1 MRQSDIGRSKHA
13 PLRFNTGQEIKLHID
28 TTLWLLTALAGFAAG
43 FLDSI
48 VGGGGLILTPAMLNL
63 HPGFNILQL
72 IATQRTSSILGTS
85 VAAWNYFRRIRISWK
100 LVVPACLAALIASAI
115 GVQFAKA
122 MDKEVLKWIVLSMCV
137 LLAIYTAFKKDLGNL
152 HIPRYQGKH
161 ESIAAASVG
170 AACGFYNG
178 LIGPGTGTLMVFAF
192 VSVLGM
198 DFLRSSAISKASN
211 VAADLSSWTVLL
223 FSGFVIWALAIPLI
237 IGNMMGSYLGSHIA
251 IKKGQG
257 FIRAFFLVVVCLL
270 IIKLAWDLWR

>member
-1 MRQSDIGRSKHA
+1 MQ
-13 PLRFNTGQEIKLHID
+13 ID
-28 TTLWLLTALAGFAAG
+28 STLWLLTALAGFAAG

-63 HPGFNILQL
+63 HPGLNILQA
-72 IATQRTSSILGTS
+72 IGTQRTSSIAGTT
-85 VAAWNYFRRIRISWK
+85 VAAWNYFRRISISWK
-100 LVVPACLAALIASAI
+100 IVLPACVAALLASAI

-122 MDKEVLKWIVLSMCV
+122 MDKEILKWIVLSMCV
-137 LLAIYTAFKKDLGNL
+137 LLAIYTVFKKDLGNL
-152 HIPRYQGKH
+152 HIPRYEGKH
-161 ESIAAASVG
+161 ESIAAACVG
-170 AACGFYNG
+170 VACGFYNG

-192 VSVLGM
+192 VSVMGM

-257 FIRAFFLVVVCLL
+257 FIRAFFLIVVCLL
-270 IIKLAWDLWR
+270 IVKLAWDLRV

>member
-1 MRQSDIGRSKHA
+1 ME
-13 PLRFNTGQEIKLHID
+13 LNTQ
-28 TTLWLLTALAGFAAG
+28 LWLLTALAGFAAG

-63 HPGFNILQL
+63 HPGLNILQA
-72 IATQRTSSILGTS
+72 IGTQRTSSIFGTS
-85 VAAWNYFRRIRISWK
+85 VAAWNYFRRISISWK
-100 LVVPACLAALIASAI
+100 IVAPACIAALLSSLI
-115 GVQFAKA
+115 GVHFAKS

-152 HIPRYQGKH
+152 HIPRYEGKH
-161 ESIAAASVG
+161 ESVAAACVG

-192 VSVLGM
+192 VSVMGM

-223 FSGFVIWALAIPLI
+223 FSGFVIWVLAIPLI
-237 IGNMMGSYLGSHIA
+237 IGNMIGSYVGSHIA

-257 FIRAFFLVVVCLL
+257 FIRAFFLLVVCLL
-270 IIKLAWDLWR
+270 ITKLAWDLWR

>member
-1 MRQSDIGRSKHA
+1 ME
-13 PLRFNTGQEIKLHID
+13 LD
-28 TTLWLLTALAGFAAG
+28 TTLFLLTALAGFAAG

-63 HPGFNILQL
+63 HPGLNILQA
-72 IATQRTSSILGTS
+72 IGTQRTSSIAGTT

-100 LVVPACLAALIASAI
+100 LVVPACVAALIASAI

-122 MDKEVLKWIVLSMCV
+122 MDKEMLKWIVLSMCV

-152 HIPRYQGKH
+152 HVPRYQGTH

-192 VSVLGM
+192 VSIMGM

-223 FSGFVIWALAIPLI
+223 FSGFVIWALAVPLI
-237 IGNMMGSYLGSHIA
+237 IGNMIGSYIGSHIA

-270 IIKLAWDLWR
+270 ITKLAWDLWR

>member
-1 MRQSDIGRSKHA
+1 ME
-13 PLRFNTGQEIKLHID
+13 LD
-28 TTLWLLTALAGFAAG
+28 TTLFVLTALAGFAAG

-63 HPGFNILQL
+63 HPGLNILQA
-72 IATQRTSSILGTS
+72 IGTQRTSSIAGTS

-100 LVVPACLAALIASAI
+100 LVVPACIAALVASAI
-115 GVQFAKA
+115 GVQFAKT
-122 MDKEVLKWIVLSMCV
+122 MDKEVLKWVVLSMCV
-137 LLAIYTAFKKDLGNL
+137 LLAVYTAFKKDLGSL
-152 HIPRYQGKH
+152 HVPRYHGKH
-161 ESIAAASVG
+161 GSIAAASVG

-192 VSVLGM
+192 VSIMGM

-223 FSGFVIWALAIPLI
+223 FSGFVIWALAIPLV
-237 IGNMMGSYLGSHIA
+237 IGNMLGSYIGSHIA

-270 IIKLAWDLWR
+270 IIKLASDLWR